1 MKEDT
6 HHSIWALVYMPS
18 PTFSGD
24 KADHLAGPRWR
35 YPGFGGYFVDGWSTK
50 SAPSSDELNR
60 TVERDQRRFPH
71 RASKDYALMK
81 IMDYPQVRFR

>member
-6 HHSIWALVYMPS
+6 HHSIWALVYMPG

-24 KADHLAGPRWR
+24 KA
-35 YPGFGGYFVDGWSTK
+35 YFVDGWSTK

-60 TVERDQRRFPH
+60 TVEWDQRRWFPH
-71 RASKDYALMK
+71 RRASKDYVLMK
-81 IMDYPQVRFR
+81 IMDYPQVRFG